1 MTMDHAKALD
11 DLLDRMVTDY
21 VEHNRAAGIL
31 KAMLDQS
38 GVGFSPVM
46 DHVTIRTL
54 DIDRGAD
61 PFVKLGYVYDET
73 LQYDDWYAKVYRKVG
88 YPALFVDQA
97 YPDERGKTSIIPG
110 WVNKFGDKVFH
121 HVAIRVE
128 DIDKAVVR
136 LKQKGVVFA
145 GNIVGAPGESLRQIF
160 SAPETVDGQPFSVL
174 ELAERHRGYQGF
186 LPPQADSLMKSTAPR

>member
-1 MTMDHAKALD
+1 MDRAKALD
-11 DLLDRMVTDY
+11 DLLDRMVAEY
-21 VEHNRAAGIL
+21 IEHNRAAGVL
-31 KAMLDQS
+31 KAMLDES

-54 DIDRGAD
+54 DIDRGAE
-61 PFVKLGYVYDET
+61 PFVRLGYAYDET

-110 WVNKFGDKVFH
+110 WVNKFGDQVFH
-121 HVAIRVE
+121 HVAARVE
-128 DIDKAVVR
+128 DINHAVAR

-145 GNIVGAPGESLRQIF
+145 GNIVGAPGDHLRQIF
-160 SAPETVDGQPFSVL
+160 SSPEMVDGQPFSVL
-174 ELAERHRGYQGF
+174 ELAERHRGYLGF
-186 LPPQADSLMKSTAPR
+186 LPPQADSLMKSSTGR

>member
-1 MTMDHAKALD
+1 MDQAQALD
-11 DLLDRMVTDY
+11 DLLDRMVADY
-21 VEHNRAAGIL
+21 IKHNRAAGIL
-31 KAMLDQS
+31 KAMLDES

-61 PFVKLGYVYDET
+61 PFVKLGYIYDET

-110 WVNKFGDKVFH
+110 WVDKFGDKVFH
-121 HVAIRVE
+121 HVAVRVE
-128 DIDKAVVR
+128 DIDNAVAR

-145 GNIVGAPGESLRQIF
+145 GNIVGARGESLRQIF
-160 SAPETVDGQPFSVL
+160 STPETVDGQPFSVL